1 MKEIFTLLIVFSL
14 ITGCVSTPGIRDY
27 NNYAFDLVKN
37 ELYDEAL
44 FYLLKADSLGPDYRI
59 KNNIALCYEA
69 LGNRAKA
76 SAYYEEALKLRETK
90 PLKDNYADFRKD
102 QP

>member
-1 MKEIFTLLIVFSL
+1 MKEIFTLLIVFSF
-14 ITGCVSTPGIRDY
+14 ITGCVSTPGIKEY
-27 NNYAFDLVKN
+27 NEYAFDLVKG
-37 ELYDEAL
+37 ELYNEAL
-44 FYLLKADSLGPDYRI
+44 FYLLKADSLAPDYRI

-69 LGNRAKA
+69 LGDRTKA
-76 SAYYEEALKLRETK
+76 QEYYQEALKLREIK